1 MDIAVMLLLDRSL
14 PGISPDDLEGRQ
26 IFAEQKLLDNLAE
39 KSGVRPLSDFTSM
52 SDVDCADFL
61 GDDIEGLDEIP
72 SVEWF
77 DANQGLVTVEA
88 LLEAIVDEET
98 VGANKEL
105 EAELESFRTVLK
117 SAANADVRFRYMIA
131 M

>member
-1 MDIAVMLLLDRSL
+1 MDIAVILLLDRNL
-14 PGISPDDLEGRQ
+14 PGISPDVLEGRQ

-39 KSGVRPLSDFTSM
+39 KCGVQPLSDFISM
-52 SDVDCADFL
+52 
-61 GDDIEGLDEIP
+61 DDIEGLDEIP

-88 LLEAIVDEET
+88 LLEAIGDEET

-105 EAELESFRTVLK
+105 EAELESFRAVLK
-117 SAANADVRFRYMIA
+117 SAANVDVRFRYMIA